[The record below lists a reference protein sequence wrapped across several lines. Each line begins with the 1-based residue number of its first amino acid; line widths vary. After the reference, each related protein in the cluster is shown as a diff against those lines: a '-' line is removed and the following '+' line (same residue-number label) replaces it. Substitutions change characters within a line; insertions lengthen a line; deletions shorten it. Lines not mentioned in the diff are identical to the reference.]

1 MIKSHHI
8 KREFLTYFCRLV
20 VSKQTFKIWV
30 SGPKNSWNWRK
41 IVFNSLLKGRLVVR
55 YYSCAI
61 PFIWTHFHKF
71 QLQKGI
77 KQCGK
82 RMTFK
87 RWQKKISKTSKSK
100 QARESKIL
108 QFQKR
113 ALQEYGLKKQRMF
126 LVFWFFDFLC
136 KLRFWRQG
144 GAEQRMTDFSWSWS
158 WYWLLEILLF

>member
-87 RWQKKISKTSKSK
+87 RWQK
-100 QARESKIL
+100 R
-108 QFQKR
+108 FQKR
-113 ALQEYGLKKQRMF
+113 QNLSRPEKAKFCISKNVRCKNMVLKNNACS
-126 LVFWFFDFLC
+126 WFFDFLIFYAN
-136 KLRFWRQG
+136 L
-144 GAEQRMTDFSWSWS
+144 DFDVREVLNKE
-158 WYWLLEILLF
+158 WLIFLDLDLDIDC

>member
-87 RWQKKISKTSKSK
+87 RWQK
-100 QARESKIL
+100 R
-108 QFQKR
+108 FQKR
-113 ALQEYGLKKQRMF
+113 QNLSRPEKAKFCISKNVRCKNMVLKNNACSWF
-126 LVFWFFDFLC
+126 LDFLIFYAN
-136 KLRFWRQG
+136 L
-144 GAEQRMTDFSWSWS
+144 DFDVREVLNKE
-158 WYWLLEILLF
+158 WLIFLDLDLDIDC

>member
-8 KREFLTYFCRLV
+8 KREFLTYFCQLV

-30 SGPKNSWNWRK
+30 LGPKNSWNWRK
-41 IVFNSLLKGRLVVR
+41 IVFNSLLKGRLVVS

-100 QARESKIL
+100 QARQRKIL
-108 QFQKR
+108 HFQKH
-113 ALQEYGLKKQRMF
+113 ALKDYGVLFFMWNLDPQPNTSFCINLYYIETHIWYKQSHSNACINIC
-126 LVFWFFDFLC
+126 D
-136 KLRFWRQG
+136 
-144 GAEQRMTDFSWSWS
+144 
-158 WYWLLEILLF
+158 